1 MFLYLLSR
9 SKFNNL
15 IRSGWHFV
23 KGSLNDIEPFSS
35 FNSIHFCRSVSI
47 QKRIERTVDRM
58 REIERRI
65 EKKKKRRRRKKK
77 GEFLRHAPITVFR
90 ALEEIIDIAQ

>member
-1 MFLYLLSR
+1 M
-9 SKFNNL
+9 
-15 IRSGWHFV
+15 
-23 KGSLNDIEPFSS
+23 
-35 FNSIHFCRSVSI
+35 SI

-58 REIERRI
+58 GKIERRI
-65 EKKKKRRRRKKK
+65 EKKKGRRRKKK

>member
-1 MFLYLLSR
+1 MLKDR
-9 SKFNNL
+9 ST
-15 IRSGWHFV
+15 
-23 KGSLNDIEPFSS
+23 IEPFSS

-58 REIERRI
+58 GKIERRI
-65 EKKKKRRRRKKK
+65 EKKKGGRRKKK